1 MTLLINRVNCALWI
15 TCLLSVT
22 HPLPWWRK
30 QTHPQDAES
39 SAWTSLAVFPVNLHT
54 AVTDHWRLSS
64 SIAAWVTIL
73 TLLTLSARPKM
84 ALVPAN
90 SSEAARGTGPPN
102 STKPVVETPHES
114 SGGLRCDPWVSR
126 RRWRYSA
133 ERTENT
139 QRLNQC
145 NPAVSLALAS
155 LLHDDAALKPK
166 PAPGPAPEQ
175 DRGSLTVCVGPVHK
189 LCPARYCCSRGRSKS
204 VPASD
209 RPPTDS
215 TSLHQTPC

>member
-1 MTLLINRVNCALWI
+1 MLPTILCLNFWLVEGTVTLEVIIHTHSMIWTERTRLKEVRGHSHGSSSSFAYSHSDWLVSKASLLINRANCALWR

-22 HPLPWWRK
+22 HPLPWWRR

-39 SAWTSLAVFPVNLHT
+39 SERTSLAVFPVNLHT

-90 SSEAARGTGPPN
+90 SSKAARGTGPRN
-102 STKPVVETPHES
+102 STKPVVETRE
-114 SGGLRCDPWVSR
+114 LRRDPWVSR

-145 NPAVSLALAS
+145 KLA
-155 LLHDDAALKPK
+155 
-166 PAPGPAPEQ
+166 
-175 DRGSLTVCVGPVHK
+175 
-189 LCPARYCCSRGRSKS
+189 
-204 VPASD
+204 
-209 RPPTDS
+209 
-215 TSLHQTPC
+215 